1 MNATQQGVV
10 PCLRPD
16 DRQPGTDVAGELDDS
31 EVVGGSNPPFT
42 IGGVVCVSMP
52 WFRLY
57 SETVSDPKIQTLDLS
72 SKWMWITCLCIAS
85 ASKERGALRF
95 GDVTVTFQDL
105 SQIAGVTSQ
114 EGERAVKNLLERG
127 MLNQGDDGV
136 LRVTNWDKR
145 QYPSDSSAE
154 RTRKYREKKKAN
166 VTSQERHGDV
176 TVTPQILDTD
186 TRYRIKDKEE
196 VPPSPQ
202 EVELLQ
208 IFTPSKEDS
217 RTLDLKQLRELMEDF
232 PDRDYRGEF
241 RTAREWLK
249 TPNGKKRKS
258 VYLTLRTWLKRAEP
272 KPKGTSAWVDENKEA
287 LDAWAQ

>member
-1 MNATQQGVV
+1 M
-10 PCLRPD
+10 
-16 DRQPGTDVAGELDDS
+16 
-31 EVVGGSNPPFT
+31 
-42 IGGVVCVSMP
+42 
-52 WFRLY
+52 
-57 SETVSDPKIQTLDLS
+57 
-72 SKWMWITCLCIAS
+72 
-85 ASKERGALRF
+85 
-95 GDVTVTFQDL
+95 
-105 SQIAGVTSQ
+105 
-114 EGERAVKNLLERG
+114 KNLLERG